1 MFSPADEAH
10 FTLDLPGLEHDFR
23 VLSFRAHE
31 AISQCYRIELQLVS
45 DQPDL
50 DLEALLQR
58 NAWLGI
64 QHGEGEGT
72 GLHGLIHH
80 AAIGEAGKR
89 LTRYCLELVPHLHYL
104 GLRHNQRIFQHLTV
118 PQIISRVLAD
128 HGIQSDAYSFQ
139 LGVDYPERDYCTQYD
154 ETDLHFIQRLCEE
167 EGIHYHFRHSPDGHH
182 LVFGDDQTVFP
193 RLAPTGF
200 DQGNGMVADEP
211 VIKRFGV
218 RLETRTSHVTRRD
231 YDHQKARLL
240 LESQA
245 RGEQLPD
252 LEDYD
257 YPGRF
262 TDRSRGKHLAQ
273 RSLERHRSDYR
284 QATGHSDQPT
294 LRSGHFLELQGHPR
308 DSWNDLWLITD
319 IHHEGKQPQVL
330 EESITSAESAG
341 TDYSPSSAKGEGETA
356 FTQGYRNHF
365 QATPWDTPHR
375 PALRHPKPR
384 VLGQQTAVV
393 TGPAGEEI
401 HCDDQG
407 RIKVQFHWDREGQAD
422 AHTSCWLRVASSW
435 AGNHWGS
442 VTIPR
447 IGMEVLVS
455 FLEGDPDQPLVS
467 GCLYNSAHPVPYE
480 LPAHKTR
487 SLFKSLSSPGGNGFN
502 ELRIEDKAGEEQIFI
517 HAQRDWDQN
526 IQHDQKIRVG
536 NERHER
542 IEANRYTENLAE
554 EHHRTHADRRT
565 EIKADDH
572 LTVGHN
578 QHIQLGQGQFIEAG
592 REIHYHAGDK
602 VVIDAGMELTARG
615 GGSFLKL
622 DPSGVT
628 LNGPIIRINAGG
640 AAGRGSGLAIRL
652 PERPGEA
659 GAGQHGALND
669 PAQANPALPY
679 QAAVSEPREMRFDI
693 RLKDK
698 PGEDGYA
705 LAHTPWRI
713 VRASKPGWRTF
724 ARLSDEDI
732 IARGDTDDNG
742 RIILSDAEQESLS
755 LAYQQ
760 TPGNLW
766 LLYPGQYV
774 ALTVHVD
781 AGWNDQQREALALA
795 SMDFSHAPH
804 TDPQHVM
811 ACLDQSCAR
820 DTLGLDDN
828 SPLFEKLKAFK
839 G

>member
-1 MFSPADEAH
+1 MFSPANEAH

-80 AAIGEAGKR
+80 AAIGESGKR
-89 LTRYCLELVPHLHYL
+89 MTRYRLELVPHLHYL
-104 GLRHNQRIFQHLTV
+104 SLRHNQRIFQHLTV

-128 HGIQSDAYSFQ
+128 HGIQSDACSFQ

-167 EGIHYHFRHSPDGHH
+167 EGIHYHFRHSPEGHH

-218 RLETRTSHVTRRD
+218 RLETRTSRVTRRD

-252 LEDYD
+252 LEDYH

-284 QATGHSDQPT
+284 QAAGDSDQPT

-308 DSWNDLWLITD
+308 TSWNDLWLITEV
-319 IHHEGKQPQVL
+319 HHEGKQPQVL
-330 EESITSAESAG
+330 EESITSAESTG
-341 TDYSPSSAKGEGETA
+341 TDYSPSPAKGEGETA

-393 TGPAGEEI
+393 SGPAGEEI
-401 HCDDQG
+401 HCDEQG
-407 RIKVQFHWDREGQAD
+407 RIKVKFQWDREGQAD

-526 IQHDQKIRVG
+526 IQHDQTIRVG

-572 LTVGHN
+572 LTIANN
-578 QHIQLGQGQFIEAG
+578 QHVKLGQGQFIEAG
-592 REIHYHAGDK
+592 QEIHLSSGMK
-602 VVIDAGMELTARG
+602 VVLEAGAEITFKV

-628 LNGPIIRINAGG
+628 LSGPGIRINSGG
-640 AAGRGSGLAIRL
+640 AAGRGSGVGILRPSIPGAVEPVVSGAVMLAAQ
-652 PERPGEA
+652 P
-659 GAGQHGALND
+659 ND
-669 PAQANPALPY
+669 L
-679 QAAVSEPREMRFDI
+679 S
-693 RLKDK
+693 RLK
-698 PGEDGYA
+698 A
-705 LAHTPWRI
+705 A
-713 VRASKPGWRTF
+713 
-724 ARLSDEDI
+724 AR
-732 IARGDTDDNG
+732 DN
-742 RIILSDAEQESLS
+742 
-755 LAYQQ
+755 
-760 TPGNLW
+760 
-766 LLYPGQYV
+766 LL
-774 ALTVHVD
+774 
-781 AGWNDQQREALALA
+781 LA
-795 SMDFSHAPH
+795 SQCHRRPDGHCPLE
-804 TDPQHVM
+804 
-811 ACLDQSCAR
+811 ACPCRSA
-820 DTLGLDDN
+820 
-828 SPLFEKLKAFK
+828 
-839 G
+839 

>member
-1 MFSPADEAH
+1 MFSPANEAH
-10 FTLDLPGLEHDFR
+10 FTLDLPGIDHDFR

-58 NAWLGI
+58 NAWLSI

-89 LTRYCLELVPHLHYL
+89 
-104 GLRHNQRIFQHLTV
+104 
-118 PQIISRVLAD
+118 
-128 HGIQSDAYSFQ
+128 
-139 LGVDYPERDYCTQYD
+139 
-154 ETDLHFIQRLCEE
+154 
-167 EGIHYHFRHSPDGHH
+167 
-182 LVFGDDQTVFP
+182 
-193 RLAPTGF
+193 
-200 DQGNGMVADEP
+200 
-211 VIKRFGV
+211 
-218 RLETRTSHVTRRD
+218 
-231 YDHQKARLL
+231 
-240 LESQA
+240 
-245 RGEQLPD
+245 
-252 LEDYD
+252 
-257 YPGRF
+257 
-262 TDRSRGKHLAQ
+262 LAQ

-341 TDYSPSSAKGEGETA
+341 TDYSPSPARGEGETA

-384 VLGQQTAVV
+384 MLGQQTAVV

-422 AHTSCWLRVASSW
+422 ANTSCWLRVASNW

-467 GCLYNSAHPVPYE
+467 GCLYNSAHLVPYE

-487 SLFKSLSSPGGNGFN
+487 SLFKSQSSPGGNGFN
-502 ELRIEDKAGEEQIFI
+502 ELRIEDRAGEEQIFI

-526 IQHDQKIRVG
+526 IRHDQRIRVG

-554 EHHRTHADRRT
+554 EHHTTHADRKT
-565 EIKADDH
+565 EIRADDH
-572 LTVGHN
+572 LTIGGS
-578 QHIQLGQGQFIEAG
+578 QHLQAGVAQLTKAG
-592 REIHYHAGDK
+592 REIHLKAGQK
-602 VVIDAGMELTARG
+602 MVIEADSELTLSA
-615 GGSFLKL
+615 GGSFIRIT
-622 DPSGVT
+622 PAGVT
-628 LNGPIIRINAGG
+628 VMGPTIRQNAGG
-640 AAGRGSGLAIRL
+640 SSGKGSGAHVLL
-652 PERPGEA
+652 PEA
-659 GAGQHGALND
+659 AIMADGALTGRQLAAPPTENTTTGLAA
-669 PAQANPALPY
+669 AQ
-679 QAAVSEPREMRFDI
+679 RD
-693 RLKDK
+693 
-698 PGEDGYA
+698 
-705 LAHTPWRI
+705 LARMA
-713 VRASKPGWRTF
+713 RSLGASRCPVCETCMEG
-724 ARLSDEDI
+724 
-732 IARGDTDDNG
+732 
-742 RIILSDAEQESLS
+742 
-755 LAYQQ
+755 
-760 TPGNLW
+760 
-766 LLYPGQYV
+766 
-774 ALTVHVD
+774 
-781 AGWNDQQREALALA
+781 
-795 SMDFSHAPH
+795 
-804 TDPQHVM
+804 
-811 ACLDQSCAR
+811 AC
-820 DTLGLDDN
+820 
-828 SPLFEKLKAFK
+828 PL
-839 G
+839 

>member
-1 MFSPADEAH
+1 MTRPYFAVTATPLLNKDLRMFSPANEAH

-58 NAWLGI
+58 NAWLCI

-89 LTRYCLELVPHLHYL
+89 LTRYRLELVPHLHYL

-200 DQGNGMVADEP
+200 DQGNGMVADKP

-218 RLETRTSHVTRRD
+218 RLETRTSRVTRRD

-284 QATGHSDQPT
+284 QATAHSTQPT

-341 TDYSPSSAKGEGETA
+341 TDYSPSPARGEGETA

-365 QATPWDTPHR
+365 QAAPWDTPHR

-401 HCDDQG
+401 HCDEQG

-422 AHTSCWLRVASSW
+422 ANTSCWLRVASNW

-480 LPAHKTR
+480 LPEHKTR
-487 SLFKSLSSPGGNGFN
+487 TVFKSLSSPGGNGFN
-502 ELRIEDKAGEEQIFI
+502 ELRIEDRAGEEQIFI

-526 IQHDQKIRVG
+526 IQHDQTIRVG

-554 EHHRTHADRRT
+554 EHHTTHADRKT
-565 EIKADDH
+565 EIRADDH
-572 LTVGHN
+572 LTIGGS
-578 QHIQLGQGQFIEAG
+578 QHFKAGVAHLTKAG
-592 REIHYHAGDK
+592 REIHLKAGQK
-602 VVIDAGMELTARG
+602 MVIEADSELTLSA
-615 GGSFLKL
+615 GGSFIRIT
-622 DPSGVT
+622 PAGVT
-628 LNGPIIRINAGG
+628 VVGPTIRQNAGG
-640 AAGRGSGLAIRL
+640 RPGQGSGSQPVL
-652 PERPGEA
+652 PDEVHKAEGEQS
-659 GAGQHGALND
+659 GELLTPVS
-669 PAQANPALPY
+669 PA
-679 QAAVSEPREMRFDI
+679 
-693 RLKDK
+693 
-698 PGEDGYA
+698 
-705 LAHTPWRI
+705 
-713 VRASKPGWRTF
+713 
-724 ARLSDEDI
+724 
-732 IARGDTDDNG
+732 
-742 RIILSDAEQESLS
+742 
-755 LAYQQ
+755 
-760 TPGNLW
+760 
-766 LLYPGQYV
+766 V
-774 ALTVHVD
+774 AL
-781 AGWNDQQREALALA
+781 QRLALKRA
-795 SMDFSHAPH
+795 AANA
-804 TDPQHVM
+804 M
-811 ACLDQSCAR
+811 AVCEVCTAGEL
-820 DTLGLDDN
+820 
-828 SPLFEKLKAFK
+828 
-839 G
+839 

>member
-1 MFSPADEAH
+1 MTRPYFAVTATPLLNKDLRMFSPANEAH

-64 QHGEGEGT
+64 QHGEGT

-89 LTRYCLELVPHLHYL
+89 LTRYRLELVPHLHYL

-218 RLETRTSHVTRRD
+218 RLETRTSRVTRRD

-284 QATGHSDQPT
+284 QAAGHSDQPT

-341 TDYSPSSAKGEGETA
+341 TDCSLSSAKEEGETA

-422 AHTSCWLRVASSW
+422 AHTSCWLRVVSSW

-502 ELRIEDKAGEEQIFI
+502 ELRIEDKADEEQIFI
-517 HAQRDWDQN
+517 QALRDGDHYIQQN
-526 IQHDQKIRVG
+526 HRIRVC
-536 NERHER
+536 NERR
-542 IEANRYTENLAE
+542 RQNEANSHTENLAE

-572 LTVGHN
+572 LTVASN
-578 QHIQLGQGQFIEAG
+578 QHVKLGQGQFIEAG
-592 REIHYHAGDK
+592 QEIHLSSGMK
-602 VVIDAGMELTARG
+602 VVLEAGSEITFKV
-615 GGSFLKL
+615 GGSFVKL
-622 DPSGVT
+622 DPGGVSLVGPSVKMNSG
-628 LNGPIIRINAGG
+628 GSAGQ
-640 AAGRGSGLAIRL
+640 GSGARPLV
-652 PERPGEA
+652 PGETMA
-659 GAGQHGALND
+659 SEVADKGKLLVQAQRQALMRAAPRCD
-669 PAQANPALPY
+669 ICLQPEQPAL
-679 QAAVSEPREMRFDI
+679 ARE
-693 RLKDK
+693 
-698 PGEDGYA
+698 G
-705 LAHTPWRI
+705 T
-713 VRASKPGWRTF
+713 
-724 ARLSDEDI
+724 
-732 IARGDTDDNG
+732 
-742 RIILSDAEQESLS
+742 
-755 LAYQQ
+755 
-760 TPGNLW
+760 
-766 LLYPGQYV
+766 GQ
-774 ALTVHVD
+774 
-781 AGWNDQQREALALA
+781 
-795 SMDFSHAPH
+795 
-804 TDPQHVM
+804 
-811 ACLDQSCAR
+811 
-820 DTLGLDDN
+820 
-828 SPLFEKLKAFK
+828 
-839 G
+839 

>member
-1 MFSPADEAH
+1 MFSPANEAH

-23 VLSFRAHE
+23 VLSFRAQE

-45 DQPDL
+45 GQPDL

-89 LTRYCLELVPHLHYL
+89 LTRYRLELVPHLHYL

-218 RLETRTSHVTRRD
+218 RLETRTSRVTRRD

-284 QATGHSDQPT
+284 QAAGHSDQPT

-308 DSWNDLWLITD
+308 DSWNDLWLITA

-341 TDYSPSSAKGEGETA
+341 TDYSPPPAKGEGETA

-526 IQHDQKIRVG
+526 IQHDQRIRVG

-572 LTVGHN
+572 LTVANN
-578 QHIQLGQGQFIEAG
+578 QHVKLGQGQFIEAG
-592 REIHYHAGDK
+592 QEIHLSSGMK
-602 VVIDAGMELTARG
+602 VVLEAGAEITFKV
-615 GGSFLKL
+615 GGSFVKL
-622 DPSGVT
+622 DPGGVT
-628 LNGPIIRINAGG
+628 MVGPSVKMNSGGSAGQ
-640 AAGRGSGLAIRL
+640 GSG
-652 PERPGEA
+652 
-659 GAGQHGALND
+659 
-669 PAQANPALPY
+669 
-679 QAAVSEPREMRFDI
+679 
-693 RLKDK
+693 
-698 PGEDGYA
+698 
-705 LAHTPWRI
+705 
-713 VRASKPGWRTF
+713 
-724 ARLSDEDI
+724 AR
-732 IARGDTDDNG
+732 
-742 RIILSDAEQESLS
+742 
-755 LAYQQ
+755 
-760 TPGNLW
+760 
-766 LLYPGQYV
+766 
-774 ALTVHVD
+774 
-781 AGWNDQQREALALA
+781 
-795 SMDFSHAPH
+795 HAPH
-804 TDPQHVM
+804 AY
-811 ACLDQSCAR
+811 ACMVW
-820 DTLGLDDN
+820 GLSN
-828 SPLFEKLKAFK
+828 CGACCVKASVTQY
-839 G
+839 

>member
-1 MFSPADEAH
+1 MFNPANQAH
-10 FTLDLPGLEHDFR
+10 FTLTLPGIEHDFK
-23 VLSFRAHE
+23 VLAFNAIE
-31 AISQCYRIELQLVS
+31 AISQCYRIEVQLVS
-45 DQPDL
+45 EQPDL
-50 DLEALLQR
+50 DLDTLLQH
-58 NAWLGI
+58 NAWLGFDSDS
-64 QHGEGEGT
+64 GN

-80 AAIGEAGKR
+80 AAIGETGKR
-89 LTRYCLELVPHLHYL
+89 LTRYRLELVPQLHYL
-104 GLRHNQRIFQHLTV
+104 SLRHNQRIFQHLSV
-118 PQIISRVLAD
+118 PQILSRVLAE
-128 HGIQSDAYSFQ
+128 HGIHSDAFQFQ
-139 LGVDYPERDYCTQYD
+139 LGSDYPQRDYCTQYG

-167 EGIHYHFRHSPDGHH
+167 EGIHYHFRHSADGHL
-182 LVFGDDQTVFP
+182 LVFGDDQTGFP
-193 RLAPTGF
+193 RLQPVGF
-200 DQGNGMVADEP
+200 DQGNGLVADEP

-218 RLETRTSHVTRRD
+218 RLETRTSRVTRRD
-231 YDHQKARLL
+231 YDHEKARLL

-245 RGEQLPD
+245 RGDQLPD

-257 YPGRF
+257 YPGQF
-262 TDRSRGKHLAQ
+262 SDRSRGKHLAQ
-273 RSLERHRSDYR
+273 RSLERHRSDYH
-284 QATGHSDQPT
+284 QASGQSDQPT
-294 LRSGHFLELQGHPR
+294 LRSGHFLELEGHPR
-308 DSWNDLWLITD
+308 DTWNDLWLITD

-341 TDYSPSSAKGEGETA
+341 TDYSPSPQPSPARGEGETA

-442 VTIPR
+442 VTIPP

-526 IQHDQKIRVG
+526 IQHDQRIRVG

-572 LTVGHN
+572 LTVASN
-578 QHIQLGQGQFIEAG
+578 QHVKLGQGQFIEAG
-592 REIHYHAGDK
+592 QEIHLSSGMK
-602 VVIDAGMELTARG
+602 VVLEAGAEITFKV
-615 GGSFLKL
+615 GGSFVKL
-622 DPSGVT
+622 DPGGVT
-628 LNGPIIRINAGG
+628 LVGPSVKMNSGGSAGQ
-640 AAGRGSGLAIRL
+640 GSGARPLV
-652 PERPGEA
+652 PGETVA
-659 GAGQHGALND
+659 SEVADKGKLLVQAQRQALMRAAPRCD
-669 PAQANPALPY
+669 ICLQPEQPAL
-679 QAAVSEPREMRFDI
+679 ARE
-693 RLKDK
+693 
-698 PGEDGYA
+698 G
-705 LAHTPWRI
+705 T
-713 VRASKPGWRTF
+713 
-724 ARLSDEDI
+724 
-732 IARGDTDDNG
+732 
-742 RIILSDAEQESLS
+742 
-755 LAYQQ
+755 
-760 TPGNLW
+760 
-766 LLYPGQYV
+766 GQ
-774 ALTVHVD
+774 
-781 AGWNDQQREALALA
+781 
-795 SMDFSHAPH
+795 
-804 TDPQHVM
+804 
-811 ACLDQSCAR
+811 
-820 DTLGLDDN
+820 
-828 SPLFEKLKAFK
+828 
-839 G
+839 

>member
-1 MFSPADEAH
+1 MFSPANEAH

-218 RLETRTSHVTRRD
+218 RLETRTSRVTRRD

-341 TDYSPSSAKGEGETA
+341 TDYSPSPARGEGETA

-384 VLGQQTAVV
+384 VLGQQLGRQPLGQRDHPAHRHGSTGQFSGRRP
-393 TGPAGEEI
+393 GPATGLRLSVQQCPSGALRAAGTQDPQPVQEPEQPRRQRLQRTA
-401 HCDDQG
+401 HRGQGRRGADLHPRPARLGSEHPARPAHPRRQRAPRAHRSQPPHREPGRRAPPHPRRSQDRDQG
-407 RIKVQFHWDREGQAD
+407 RRPPDRRGQ
-422 AHTSCWLRVASSW
+422 
-435 AGNHWGS
+435 
-442 VTIPR
+442 
-447 IGMEVLVS
+447 
-455 FLEGDPDQPLVS
+455 
-467 GCLYNSAHPVPYE
+467 
-480 LPAHKTR
+480 PAH
-487 SLFKSLSSPGGNGFN
+487 
-502 ELRIEDKAGEEQIFI
+502 
-517 HAQRDWDQN
+517 
-526 IQHDQKIRVG
+526 
-536 NERHER
+536 
-542 IEANRYTENLAE
+542 
-554 EHHRTHADRRT
+554 
-565 EIKADDH
+565 
-572 LTVGHN
+572 
-578 QHIQLGQGQFIEAG
+578 
-592 REIHYHAGDK
+592 
-602 VVIDAGMELTARG
+602 
-615 GGSFLKL
+615 
-622 DPSGVT
+622 
-628 LNGPIIRINAGG
+628 
-640 AAGRGSGLAIRL
+640 
-652 PERPGEA
+652 
-659 GAGQHGALND
+659 
-669 PAQANPALPY
+669 
-679 QAAVSEPREMRFDI
+679 
-693 RLKDK
+693 
-698 PGEDGYA
+698 
-705 LAHTPWRI
+705 
-713 VRASKPGWRTF
+713 
-724 ARLSDEDI
+724 
-732 IARGDTDDNG
+732 
-742 RIILSDAEQESLS
+742 
-755 LAYQQ
+755 
-760 TPGNLW
+760 
-766 LLYPGQYV
+766 
-774 ALTVHVD
+774 
-781 AGWNDQQREALALA
+781 
-795 SMDFSHAPH
+795 
-804 TDPQHVM
+804 
-811 ACLDQSCAR
+811 
-820 DTLGLDDN
+820 
-828 SPLFEKLKAFK
+828 
-839 G
+839 

>member
-1 MFSPADEAH
+1 MFSPANEAH

-45 DQPDL
+45 DQLDL

-89 LTRYCLELVPHLHYL
+89 LTRYRLELVPHLHYL
-104 GLRHNQRIFQHLTV
+104 SLRHNQRIFQHLTV

-167 EGIHYHFRHSPDGHH
+167 EGIHYHFRHSPEGHH

-218 RLETRTSHVTRRD
+218 RLETRTRRVTRRD

-294 LRSGHFLELQGHPR
+294 LRSGHFLEPQGHPR

-467 GCLYNSAHPVPYE
+467 GCLYNSAHPVPCE
-480 LPAHKTR
+480 LPEHKTR

-502 ELRIEDKAGEEQIFI
+502 ELCIEDRAGEEQIFI

-526 IQHDQKIRVG
+526 IQHDQRIRVG

-542 IEANRYTENLAE
+542 IEANRHTENLAE
-554 EHHRTHADRRT
+554 EHHTTHADRRT

-572 LTVGHN
+572 LTIANN
-578 QHIQLGQGQFIEAG
+578 QHVKLGQGQFIEAG
-592 REIHYHAGDK
+592 QEIHLSSGMK
-602 VVIDAGMELTARG
+602 VVLEAGSEITFKV
-615 GGSFLKL
+615 GGSFVKL
-622 DPSGVT
+622 DPGGVT
-628 LNGPIIRINAGG
+628 LVGPSVKMNSGGSAGQ
-640 AAGRGSGLAIRL
+640 GSGARPLV
-652 PERPGEA
+652 PGEVMLA
-659 GAGQHGALND
+659 GEAAPGALLE
-669 PAQANPALPY
+669 QRL
-679 QAAVSEPREMRFDI
+679 QEDI
-693 RLKDK
+693 PIVELCQK
-698 PGEDGYA
+698 PEGG
-705 LAHTPWRI
+705 TPLQC
-713 VRASKPGWRTF
+713 P
-724 ARLSDEDI
+724 LSDCPCRS
-732 IARGDTDDNG
+732 ATDQG
-742 RIILSDAEQESLS
+742 MPA
-755 LAYQQ
+755 
-760 TPGNLW
+760 
-766 LLYPGQYV
+766 
-774 ALTVHVD
+774 
-781 AGWNDQQREALALA
+781 
-795 SMDFSHAPH
+795 
-804 TDPQHVM
+804 
-811 ACLDQSCAR
+811 
-820 DTLGLDDN
+820 
-828 SPLFEKLKAFK
+828 
-839 G
+839 

>member
-1 MFSPADEAH
+1 MFSPANEAH

-89 LTRYCLELVPHLHYL
+89 LTRYRLELVPHLHYL

-218 RLETRTSHVTRRD
+218 RLETRTSRVTRRD

-245 RGEQLPD
+245 RAEQLPD

-262 TDRSRGKHLAQ
+262 TDRSRGKQLAQ

-284 QATGHSDQPT
+284 QAAGHSDQPT

-308 DSWNDLWLITD
+308 DSWNDLWLITE
-319 IHHEGKQPQVL
+319 IHHEVKQPQVL
-330 EESITSAESAG
+330 EESITDAGVSASHGSAP
-341 TDYSPSSAKGEGETA
+341 SPLEGEGWRAWGEGETA

-365 QATPWDTPHR
+365 QTTPWDTPHR

-401 HCDDQG
+401 HCDERG

-467 GCLYNSAHPVPYE
+467 GCLYNSAHPVPCE
-480 LPAHKTR
+480 LPEHKTR

-517 HAQRDWDQN
+517 HAQRDWGQN
-526 IQHDQKIRVG
+526 IQHDQRTRVG

-542 IEANRYTENLAE
+542 IEANRYTKNLAE

-572 LTVGHN
+572 LTVASN
-578 QHIQLGQGQFIEAG
+578 QHVKLGQGQFIEAG
-592 REIHYHAGDK
+592 QEIHLSSGMK
-602 VVIDAGMELTARG
+602 VVLEAGSEITFKV
-615 GGSFLKL
+615 GGSFVKL
-622 DPSGVT
+622 DPGGVT
-628 LNGPIIRINAGG
+628 LVGPSVKMNSGGSAGQ
-640 AAGRGSGLAIRL
+640 GSGARPLV
-652 PERPGEA
+652 PGEVMPA
-659 GAGQHGALND
+659 GEVAPGALLE
-669 PAQANPALPY
+669 QRL
-679 QAAVSEPREMRFDI
+679 QEDI
-693 RLKDK
+693 PIVELCQK
-698 PGEDGYA
+698 PEGG
-705 LAHTPWRI
+705 TPLQC
-713 VRASKPGWRTF
+713 P
-724 ARLSDEDI
+724 LSDCPCRS
-732 IARGDTDDNG
+732 ATDQG
-742 RIILSDAEQESLS
+742 
-755 LAYQQ
+755 
-760 TPGNLW
+760 
-766 LLYPGQYV
+766 
-774 ALTVHVD
+774 
-781 AGWNDQQREALALA
+781 
-795 SMDFSHAPH
+795 
-804 TDPQHVM
+804 
-811 ACLDQSCAR
+811 
-820 DTLGLDDN
+820 
-828 SPLFEKLKAFK
+828 SPA
-839 G
+839 

>member
-89 LTRYCLELVPHLHYL
+89 LTRYRLELVPHLHYL

-128 HGIQSDAYSFQ
+128 HGIQSDAFQFQ
-139 LGVDYPERDYCTQYD
+139 LGGEYPERDYCTQYD

-167 EGIHYHFRHSPDGHH
+167 EGIHYHFRHSKDGHL

-193 RLAPTGF
+193 RLAPVSF

-218 RLETRTSHVTRRD
+218 RLETRTSRVTRRD

-245 RGEQLPD
+245 RGEHLPD

-341 TDYSPSSAKGEGETA
+341 TDYSPSPAKGEGETA

-393 TGPAGEEI
+393 TGPANEEI
-401 HCDDQG
+401 HCDEQG

-467 GCLYNSAHPVPYE
+467 GCLYNSAHPVPYK
-480 LPAHKTR
+480 LPEHKTR
-487 SLFKSLSSPGGNGFN
+487 RLFKSLSSPGGNGFN
-502 ELRIEDKAGEEQIFI
+502 ELRIEGRADEEQIFI
-517 HAQRDWDQN
+517 HAQRDWEQN

-572 LTVGHN
+572 LTVAGS
-578 QHIQLGQGQFIEAG
+578 QHIQAGTAQLTKAG
-592 REIHYHAGDK
+592 REIHLKAGQKIMIEADS
-602 VVIDAGMELTARG
+602 ELTLSA
-615 GGSFLKL
+615 GGSFIRIT
-622 DPSGVT
+622 PAGVT
-628 LNGPIIRINAGG
+628 VVGPTIRQNAGG
-640 AAGRGSGLAIRL
+640 RPGQGGGLRILGPLVGSRAQSAAAGQMLQSLPNSISAEALLKQRRAFMLATSGLCEVCEPVA
-652 PERPGEA
+652 ERAEA
-659 GAGQHGALND
+659 
-669 PAQANPALPY
+669 
-679 QAAVSEPREMRFDI
+679 E
-693 RLKDK
+693 
-698 PGEDGYA
+698 
-705 LAHTPWRI
+705 T
-713 VRASKPGWRTF
+713 
-724 ARLSDEDI
+724 
-732 IARGDTDDNG
+732 
-742 RIILSDAEQESLS
+742 
-755 LAYQQ
+755 
-760 TPGNLW
+760 
-766 LLYPGQYV
+766 
-774 ALTVHVD
+774 
-781 AGWNDQQREALALA
+781 
-795 SMDFSHAPH
+795 
-804 TDPQHVM
+804 
-811 ACLDQSCAR
+811 
-820 DTLGLDDN
+820 
-828 SPLFEKLKAFK
+828 
-839 G
+839 